1 MRRPPPRPLWEEEET
16 LTQALIKE
24 FLSPLSEEEM
34 DCEMNEEEDQAF
46 HEAMERWM
54 NECASEELKL
64 FWEYGKWIGD
74 EGQLC
79 DGKGNYLLT
88 DPEDRWSWIQ
98 EWDVSEDGYCLF
110 KGTQNVILNTD
121 GTPIKNPVLDKRVSD
136 LYEKF

>member
-54 NECASEELKL
+54 NERASEELKL

-88 DPEDRWSWIQ
+88 DH
-98 EWDVSEDGYCLF
+98 
-110 KGTQNVILNTD
+110 TQKVILNTD
-121 GTPIKNPVLDKRVSD
+121 GTLIKNPVLDKRVSD

>member
-1 MRRPPPRPLWEEEET
+1 MFDTRRPPPRLLWEEEET

-34 DCEMNEEEDQAF
+34 DCEMSEEEDQAF

-54 NECASEELKL
+54 NERASEELKL

-79 DGKGNYLLT
+79 DGKGNYYYGPKKALHFLEQT
-88 DPEDRWSWIQ
+88 DPESFQIYTKALREFKTVKWFCLC
-98 EWDVSEDGYCLF
+98 CLF
-110 KGTQNVILNTD
+110 FL
-121 GTPIKNPVLDKRVSD
+121 
-136 LYEKF
+136 